1 MFIIW
6 YAISI
11 FAIVNCQGTFVM
23 SLRILEQLGY
33 ESEEIFKAL
42 GSGTRLKIL
51 EMLARQE
58 MNINELGQALGIAH
72 PTVSKHVQLLE
83 QAGLVLSEYMPGEQG
98 TQKRCR
104 LRYDRLVISLEAMQV
119 AEDHSEAMEMPIGM
133 YTFAHPTPTCGL
145 ASREKVIGFMDE
157 TQSFLLPE
165 RSQAQILWMAEGF
178 VEYIF
183 PNTVPT
189 LMEISRVDLSM
200 EVCSECL
207 DFNNDYP
214 SDITVWI
221 NGVEIGTWTSPGDMG
236 DRHGR
241 LNPAWWNHHDTQY
254 GFLKVWSVGNDGSFI
269 DSAALSEI
277 TVKDIMVV
285 PRQPVTVRIGIK
297 PDAEHVGGFN
307 LFGRGFGN
315 YEQDLTLRLHYSPK
329 PLAPKAEQQ
338 AALRSEKGNY

>member
-1 MFIIW
+1 
-6 YAISI
+6 
-11 FAIVNCQGTFVM
+11 
-23 SLRILEQLGY
+23 
-33 ESEEIFKAL
+33 
-42 GSGTRLKIL
+42 
-51 EMLARQE
+51 
-58 MNINELGQALGIAH
+58 
-72 PTVSKHVQLLE
+72 
-83 QAGLVLSEYMPGEQG
+83 
-98 TQKRCR
+98 
-104 LRYDRLVISLEAMQV
+104 
-119 AEDHSEAMEMPIGM
+119 MPIGM
-133 YTFAHPTPTCGL
+133 YTFAHPTITCGL
-145 ASREKVIGFMDE
+145 ASREKIIGFMDE

-183 PNTVPT
+183 PNTVPSM
-189 LMEISRVDLSM
+189 MEISQVDLSM
-200 EVCSECL
+200 EICSECL

-241 LNPAWWNHHDTQY
+241 LNPAWWNHHDSQY
-254 GFLKVWSVGNDGSFI
+254 GFLKVWSVGDEGCYI
-269 DSAALSEI
+269 DSAMLSEI

-315 YEQDLTLRLHYSPK
+315 YEQDLSLRLHYKPK
-329 PLAPKAEQQ
+329 EAVHKTEHQ
-338 AALRSEKGNY
+338 AAFSTEKGNYFYGEHRTET